1 MKLKNLRSVI
11 CLLLVVCVFTSLC
24 ACVFD
29 NTDDSDSIG
38 NNSSSTAESPD
49 SSSQGG
55 GHTHEY
61 NYVVQTQPT
70 FTDKGLLVG
79 TCTENDCK
87 QTIEVELP
95 VLNYTDYTFETKR
108 ESCDEEGEVKF
119 KITVGGQYFSF
130 KVIAPVG
137 HYFNRKP
144 VDLNKVYDLDSPDV
158 KGITILGKE
167 PSCAEEEPSKEVF
180 QCEAC
185 GNNYYIMVKKYHKK
199 AEGDE
204 GNVIVEPTCKNE
216 GVKVYKCEY
225 CNGYITETLPKAHNY
240 DYTIAEENEE
250 YILHGKCKGCG
261 EEIQKP
267 AENVNKQVV
276 PATCEKKG
284 TETITCTVDGKT
296 LEFKK
301 ELPLTRHKY
310 LGKEVDLDPLP
321 VVILG
326 KDAFC
331 LSGVTPTSC
340 KAEDMVKGIFDCS
353 ECGSHFYAMV
363 RLMHTPPAG
372 ATGEYE
378 CTVCHQTVT
387 GE

>member
-11 CLLLVVCVFTSLC
+11 CLLLVVCVILPVA
-24 ACVFD
+24 ACFVP
-29 NTDDSDSIG
+29 T
-38 NNSSSTAESPD
+38 D
-49 SSSQGG
+49 SSSS
-55 GHTHEY
+55 HKHEFDY
-61 NYVVQTQPT
+61 SVKTQPT
-70 FTDKGLLVG
+70 FTNKGLLVG
-79 TCTENDCK
+79 ICTENDCN
-87 QTIEVELP
+87 QTNEVELP
-95 VLNYTDYTFETKR
+95 VLNYTDYIFETKR
-108 ESCDEEGEVKF
+108 ESCDEEGEVEF

-144 VDLNKVYDLDSPDV
+144 VDTNKIYDLDSPDV
-158 KGITILGKE
+158 KGIIILGKA
-167 PSCAEEEPSKEVF
+167 PSCADEEPSKEVF

-185 GNNYYIMVKKYHKK
+185 GYNYYIMVKKYHKK

-204 GNVIVEPTCKNE
+204 GKVIVEPTCKNE
-216 GVKVYKCEY
+216 GVIVYKCEY
-225 CNGYITETLPKAHNY
+225 CNGDITETLPKAHNY
-240 DYTIAEENEE
+240 DYTIAEEDGE

-261 EEIQKP
+261 EEIQKT

-276 PATCEKKG
+276 PATCEKTG

-321 VVILG
+321 IVIWG
-326 KDAFC
+326 KDAEC
-331 LSGVTPTSC
+331 LNGVKPKSC
-340 KAEDMVKGIFDCS
+340 KTEDMIKGIFDCS

-363 RLMHTPPAG
+363 RLAHTPPTG
-372 ATGEYE
+372 AKGEYE